1 MQLLV
6 CRFTSVLE
14 WQNFISEKYKIT
26 GMKYLMQILFGLIL
40 LQLLLSCNYSKSRDV
55 LWMKENF
62 KNNAELFFDVTNLF
76 NNSIPINLKKENYV
90 IFNINDKNN
99 SIEISII
106 NKKVINGERVTK
118 KANSLKSDNKKF
130 NQLLESL
137 GWSHSKADS
146 IRNMLQR
153 IKCNTIRTVDYKYF
167 NIEIYNSSNL
177 SYSYLHLKH
186 SVESSN
192 IKTISNNTKYGN
204 QFSISVTNPV

>member
-1 MQLLV
+1 
-6 CRFTSVLE
+6 
-14 WQNFISEKYKIT
+14 
-26 GMKYLMQILFGLIL
+26 MQILFGLIL